1 MKNKVL
7 PMGSKSRKRL
17 SQEQKHN
24 LLVYTFYVLMILLV
38 SLLQNTPYLFPDF
51 SGARA
56 WLLIPLVV
64 CISMFER
71 DLKATAIGVF
81 AGALWDV
88 YSAWGDGFH
97 TIMMFFI
104 STTIFLLLDYLMRNN
119 LVTSLLLG
127 AVSIVVYCLLHW
139 FIFVVCRRLGDAG
152 HLLLTYYLPTMLYTF
167 AFTPVFYIIVRTCLV
182 SIRNRYP
189 KPLRGRRP

>member
-7 PMGSKSRKRL
+7 PMGSKFKRRL
-17 SQEQKHN
+17 SQEQKHD
-24 LLVYTFYVLMILLV
+24 LLVNTFYVLMILLV
-38 SLLQNTPYLFPDF
+38 SLLQNTPHMFPMI

-71 DLKATAIGVF
+71 DLKATVVGVL

-97 TIMMFFI
+97 AIMMFFI
-104 STTIFLLLDYLMRNN
+104 STTVFLLLDYLMRNN

-139 FIFVVCRRLGDAG
+139 FIFVVCRGMEGAG
-152 HLLLTYYLPTMLYTF
+152 QLLLTYYLPTML
-167 AFTPVFYIIVRTCLV
+167 
-182 SIRNRYP
+182 
-189 KPLRGRRP
+189 